1 MKKNKKTVEA
11 FIKQKNAKNAILAGL
26 KKKLAENTLSEEA
39 KAEAQRVIDERQ
51 AEIDAIQAAIDE
63 MEAAE
68 EDRSEELMAKI
79 AELQE
84 RQRDIENALAE
95 PKGVL
100 AVSNFINS
108 DKGMDAF
115 VHAVKNSATR
125 EQFFENWKNEL
136 VKNDITP
143 NTFVLPEAV
152 LQEIGDTWET
162 NAPAFLELLDIT
174 GLKAGAWGMESGDDE
189 ATSRAQGHKKGT
201 EKNEQTLELTKKE
214 VRAQIVYKYIT
225 IDRETADYE
234 DNGVLMRYVARELT
248 LRLMN
253 EIVRA
258 VLVGDG
264 RATGADNKISKI
276 EAVDRAATDAYVTV
290 STAAAQYPTIEEVAT
305 AIANIEHD
313 GEIVVAMNKK
323 TALNLR
329 AFVAASG
336 GTTQYRSLDELAAQI
351 GADRIYL
358 TKYVPATTGNAAVIA
373 FIGRAYKVVGD
384 LRIDGF
390 EDFNLQ
396 YNKKEY
402 LTETYVGGALVYPKS
417 GAVVKSANS

>member
-84 RQRDIENALAE
+84 RQKDIENALAE

-108 DKGMDAF
+108 NKGMDAF
-115 VHAVKNSATR
+115 VHAVKNSASR

-162 NAPAFLELLDIT
+162 NAPAFLALLDIT
-174 GLKAGAWGMESGDDE
+174 GLKAGAWGQESGDNE

-214 VRAQIVYKYIT
+214 VRAQIVYKYIA

-264 RATGADNKISKI
+264 RAAGADNKISKI

-290 STAAAQYPTIEEVAT
+290 STAAAQYPTIDEVAT

-358 TKYVPATTGNAAVIA
+358 TKYVPATAGNAAIIA
-373 FIGRAYKVVGD
+373 FIGRAYKIVGD